1 MLVHTL
7 FWNVQPTMAPTPH
20 RIAQTTSE
28 VKKQYKKNGARIPE
42 RQLKQLER
50 AHELDQRAARCRDAD
65 ERRKAAKKKRDER
78 EEKEQ
83 RARRQIGVGL
93 ATQLI
98 GYSHTQAQL
107 KNGMEA
113 FLGVKQRKD
122 NEQRR
127 KNLELTKK
135 LETIAQDLEKEPWD
149 DDEADDLALDLP
161 ELNTSNVEQWVDD
174 DLDDNS
180 LLEAHDMIMSDP
192 IVEAP
197 AAMHLPPTSA
207 LNASTVPPLHKP
219 TTVKPPPEWL
229 QRPKNKFNDSDSN
242 KLPEDLIELLSQDLS
257 MRLPEWNPPSSLL
270 HMLNPDGLPP
280 HRLCVKVGSIVAV
293 LRDLNTSSQLS
304 KSQHLRVLRV

>member
-149 DDEADDLALDLP
+149 DSLRQRFCSSTRAACALKTCRPRCTLGLKFLSPDL
-161 ELNTSNVEQWVDD
+161 
-174 DLDDNS
+174 
-180 LLEAHDMIMSDP
+180 
-192 IVEAP
+192 
-197 AAMHLPPTSA
+197 
-207 LNASTVPPLHKP
+207 
-219 TTVKPPPEWL
+219 
-229 QRPKNKFNDSDSN
+229 FF
-242 KLPEDLIELLSQDLS
+242 
-257 MRLPEWNPPSSLL
+257 
-270 HMLNPDGLPP
+270 
-280 HRLCVKVGSIVAV
+280 CFAV
-293 LRDLNTSSQLS
+293 LFPASLS
-304 KSQHLRVLRV
+304 